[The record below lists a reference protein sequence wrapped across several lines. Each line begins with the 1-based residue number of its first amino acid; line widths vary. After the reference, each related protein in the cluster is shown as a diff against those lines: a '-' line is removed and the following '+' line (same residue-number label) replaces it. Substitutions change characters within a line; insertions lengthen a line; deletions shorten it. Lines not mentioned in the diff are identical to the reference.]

1 MNRLQHGLILLA
13 ITCSLLLTNER
24 TNQSLVAQTQPAG
37 SRESRIKVRPEMT
50 DGIISEGSIIFNYV
64 DQKRR
69 RRLSLDVYRPKDS
82 TGQSPAIVM
91 YFGGGW
97 QNGRPALFAPLA
109 QALAQKGYVCI
120 VPEYRLS
127 GEAPFPAAVHDAKAA
142 IRWTRKHAKRFK
154 IDPNKIASLG
164 GSAGGH
170 LAGFIA
176 TTTGSGKFEGTGEH
190 QEMSSAVQAAIVM
203 CGPMD
208 LLNPKSVERVN
219 AAAKSRAGHAMI
231 DFLQGETPDSNH
243 DLYEIA
249 SPVFHAGKQ
258 TPPMLFID
266 GEKDTPGTRSE
277 QLREVL
283 NTHQIP
289 NRLVI
294 LPRAPHPFWVYQ
306 QWFHPTVE
314 AVDSFLTE
322 QFGDE

>member
-1 MNRLQHGLILLA
+1 MISLRHELYFIA
-13 ITCSLLLTNER
+13 ITCLYLMTSLCSY
-24 TNQSLVAQTQPAG
+24 QSLTAQTKPIVERQP
-37 SRESRIKVRPEMT
+37 RVKVLPEIT

-69 RRLSLDVYRPKDS
+69 RRLSLDVYRPNNPV
-82 TGQSPAIVM
+82 GQSPAIVM

-154 IDPNKIASLG
+154 IDTQKIASLG

-170 LAGFIA
+170 LAGFVA

-190 QEMSSAVQAAIVM
+190 QEVSSDVQAAIVM

-208 LLNPKSVERVN
+208 LLDPESVKRVN
-219 AAAKSRAGHAMI
+219 AAAESHVGHAMI
-231 DFLQGETPDSNH
+231 DFLRGETPNSNR
-243 DLYEIA
+243 DLYQTA

-258 TPPMLFID
+258 TPPILFID
-266 GEKDTPGTRSE
+266 GEKDNPGSRSKK
-277 QLREVL
+277 LREVL
-283 NTHQIP
+283 NRHRIP
-289 NRLVI
+289 NRLIV
-294 LPRAPHPFWVYQ
+294 LPKAPHPFWVYQ
-306 QWFHPTVE
+306 QWFQPTVD
-314 AVDSFLTE
+314 AVDMFLKE
-322 QFGDE
+322 QWEDK

>member
-1 MNRLQHGLILLA
+1 MTGL
-13 ITCSLLLTNER
+13 CSY
-24 TNQSLVAQTQPAG
+24 QSLTAQTKPIVERQP
-37 SRESRIKVRPEMT
+37 RVKVLPEMT

-69 RRLSLDVYRPKDS
+69 RRLSLDVYRPKNPV
-82 TGQSPAIVM
+82 GQSPAIVM

-154 IDPNKIASLG
+154 IDAQKIACLG

-170 LAGFIA
+170 LAGFVA

-190 QEMSSAVQAAIVM
+190 QKFSSGVQAAIVM

-208 LLNPKSVERVN
+208 LLNPESVKRVN
-219 AAAKSRAGHAMI
+219 AAAKSHVGHAMI
-231 DFLQGETPDSNH
+231 DFLQGETPNSNH
-243 DLYEIA
+243 DLYQMA

-258 TPPMLFID
+258 TPPILFID
-266 GEKDTPGTRSE
+266 GEKDDPGSRSE
-277 QLREVL
+277 KLREVL
-283 NTHQIP
+283 NNHQIP
-289 NRLVI
+289 NRLII
-294 LPRAPHPFWVYQ
+294 LPEAPHPFWIYQ
-306 QWFHPTVE
+306 QWFQPTID
-314 AVDSFLTE
+314 AVDVFLRE
-322 QFGDE
+322 QWEDE

>member
-1 MNRLQHGLILLA
+1 MNRLQYRLFLLA
-13 ITCSLLLTNER
+13 IACSSFMASECTR
-24 TNQSLVAQTQPAG
+24 YSLMAQTPPIGNQKP
-37 SRESRIKVRPEMT
+37 RIKVLPEMT

-64 DQKRR
+64 DQNRR
-69 RRLSLDVYRPKDS
+69 RRLSLDVYRPQESVGK
-82 TGQSPAIVM
+82 SPAIVM

-154 IDPNKIASLG
+154 IDPDKIASLG

-170 LAGFIA
+170 LAGFVA

-190 QEMSSAVQAAIVM
+190 QETSSAVQAAIVM

-219 AAAKSRAGHAMI
+219 AAAQSRVGHAMI

-249 SPVFHAGKQ
+249 SPLFHAGQQ

-283 NTHQIP
+283 NSHQIP
-289 NRLVI
+289 NRLII
-294 LPRAPHPFWVYQ
+294 LPHAPHPFWVYQ
-306 QWFHPTVE
+306 QWFHPTVD

-322 QFGDE
+322 QFEDE